1 MCAEGSSTMKL
12 RSLLASALLAT
23 TSLLGLG
30 CDDGTSSNTEDVT
43 DVKHTDVERQSI
55 GNCWLYAE
63 ASWVESMNLS
73 ATGQAFDT
81 SQSYWTYWHW
91 YEGIVEN
98 GDAKI
103 ETGGWFWKAN
113 EIITE
118 RGLVS
123 EKDFVS
129 EDTLGEMSSAQSRAE
144 SKLNAE
150 LKDGRL
156 KTADARRNG
165 KLVRRVMDEAW
176 GLKPEVKAWMDK
188 AFGTTGKRT
197 FLTSSSKTGTP
208 ILRARD
214 FPVRYASFNGET
226 VDTVDAKLS
235 DAIEQWQEV
244 SYPSWSESS
253 KRDFQIRVQ
262 RALHAAQPVVIT
274 WLVDF
279 NAMES
284 KPGDLQGSFNTT
296 TLKNAGGPGR
306 QGGHMTVLEDYQVNT
321 QEFGLLKAGVTL
333 DASDPDD
340 AAKLEA
346 ALLPTSVVEFLRI
359 KNSWGALRD
368 DRASTA
374 GFPGYHDLHMSYLNG
389 PITWCGEGQTGDK
402 CKGSETPFE
411 NVVLPPGF

>member
-1 MCAEGSSTMKL
+1 MCAQGATTMKL

-73 ATGQAFDT
+73 ATGTAFDI

-91 YEGIVEN
+91 YEGITEN
-98 GDAKI
+98 GDDSI
-103 ETGGWFWKAN
+103 ETGGWYWKAN

-118 RGLVS
+118 RGLVA
-123 EKDFVS
+123 EKDFIS
-129 EDTLGEMSSAQSRAE
+129 EDSLGEMSSAQSRAE
-144 SKLNAE
+144 SKLNSE
-150 LKDGRL
+150 LKTGRL
-156 KTADARRNG
+156 KTAEARRNG
-165 KLVRRVMDEAW
+165 KLVRQVMDEAW

-188 AFGTTGKRT
+188 AFGTTGRRT
-197 FLTSSSKTGTP
+197 FLTTSSKTGTP

-226 VDTVDAKLS
+226 VDIVDAKLD

-244 SYPSWSESS
+244 SYPWNESGR
-253 KRDFQIRVQ
+253 RDFQIRVQ
-262 RALHAAQPVVIT
+262 RAMHAAQPVIVT

-279 NAMES
+279 NAMEG
-284 KPGDLQGSFNTT
+284 KAGDMQGSFNTG
-296 TLKNAGGPGR
+296 TLKNAGGAGR
-306 QGGHMTVLEDYQVNT
+306 QGGHMTVMEDYQVMT
-321 QEFGLLKAGVTL
+321 EEFGLLKAGVTL
-333 DASDPDD
+333 DPTLEEDK
-340 AAKLEA
+340 AKLDA
-346 ALLPTSVVEFLRI
+346 ALLPTSTIEFFRI

-368 DRASTA
+368 DRASAA
-374 GFPGYHDLHMSYLNG
+374 GFPGYHDLYMDYLNG
-389 PITWCGEGQTGDK
+389 PIAWCGEGQSGAA
-402 CKGSETPFE
+402 CKGSETPLE